1 MSALSEIFLKDP
13 LLCTDAD
20 DEKIIAYFKDFRI
33 NRKAFKKTGERK
45 KVRARKAKV
54 DPCQI
59 DLLIKE
65 MSS

>member
-13 LLCTDAD
+13 LLCSAAD
-20 DEKIIAYFKDFRI
+20 DDKIIAYFKDFRI

-45 KVRARKAKV
+45 KTRTKKVKV
-54 DPCQI
+54 DQI

-65 MSS
+65 MS

>member
-1 MSALSEIFLKDP
+1 MSQLSDIFLKP
-13 LLCTDAD
+13 ALECTAAD

-45 KVRARKAKV
+45 KTRTKKAKV
-54 DPCQI
+54 DQI

-65 MSS
+65 MS

>member
-1 MSALSEIFLKDP
+1 MSELSEIFLKPP
-13 LLCTDAD
+13 LECSPAD

-45 KVRARKAKV
+45 KTRTKKV
-54 DPCQI
+54 KIDPAQI
-59 DLLIKE
+59 DLLIEE